1 MSEYD
6 QTGNPNQQPVQP
18 PPPYTV
24 PPEQPYTQTPPPA
37 GQYKSRSRG
46 IGSARKEKWPAAILA
61 FVLGWLGIHKFYL
74 GYKTEGL
81 TMLLI
86 SLIGG
91 LCFGLGYAV
100 IAIISIIEAVKYVSL
115 TEEDFDAI
123 YLRGYK
129 GWF

>member
-6 QTGNPNQQPVQP
+6 QTSNPDQQPMQP
-18 PPPYTV
+18 PPTYSV
-24 PPEQPYTQTPPPA
+24 PPEQPYTQPPPPA
-37 GQYKSRSRG
+37 GQYKSRSHG
-46 IGSARKEKWPAAILA
+46 IGSVRKEKWPAAVLA
-61 FVLGWLGIHKFYL
+61 FMLGWLGIHKFYL

-100 IAIISIIEAVKYVSL
+100 IAIISIIEAVKYVTL
-115 TEEDFDAI
+115 TEEDFEAT
-123 YLRGYK
+123 YVRGYK